1 MFLIPTYAVQV
12 QQFAGALYGVRVGTQ
27 TMDQVMR
34 DISASSLDSALNRY
48 YEVSFGTMT
57 TAAVASSLVKNVGIT
72 GNLATAASN
81 AVKGLLDGAA
91 ANARGT
97 VVNNILNA
105 FATLTSNADFGA
117 AATAWT
123 ANVKAASLYT
133 GVANVEWSSITPS
146 MQTLTVAQDNLMGSS
161 GNDSFAAVVA
171 QNALGSLSNTFSSG
185 DIIDGGAG
193 TDTLTAEI
201 IGGANLVNVSMAIRA
216 QTKSLENVLLTA
228 LESQQATDSAVFVD
242 AAKMTGLTKVG
253 SVGSNASLTIFN
265 LTTLDDAG
273 VKRNTSDVKVR
284 MDHTSNSDASITD
297 QEADLTVL
305 FDQNYLM
312 AGSTAKSSLEL
323 RIVNAYELAVA
334 SKPLTS
340 FETLNFSIG
349 GKAITVDISKAVD
362 YADVAS
368 KMNAAINA
376 AGITTATATVLTT
389 RTAKFTDD
397 ITSPTGTVYAGG
409 SVAGQ
414 YSPILISTTD
424 GAAISGQVTKLSNNT
439 SNFNGLNTWSAPAA
453 STTPDPITANIELL
467 KVGRGGDGGDLIV
480 GGMSVDAD
488 GKGIEK
494 FNVVV
499 EGSAAQ
505 PSDLASLASTTHT
518 TSKLKTVVVTAAAGA
533 KAKLTIGNGQTADP
547 TTINGATVAA
557 TADVTTAKNA
567 ALLDVRTFDASK
579 FDNGVELHAAVTDA
593 SVAKYMNR
601 KDAAPDAYSADN
613 AAFAYTFGS
622 GNDTVNV
629 NISEANLAAS
639 GTTVR
644 EDFSMSI
651 NTGAGND
658 SVSTQIGDGA
668 DDGLS
673 HWYLNHLGQENLS
686 IATGD
691 GNDTVRTWG
700 AGAWTV
706 TTGAGNDVVFS
717 DNSGYVAVSSS
728 SPAATQGAAWVIA
741 DPAGQRLT
749 NLLGAVVRED
759 VGADGATVQVTFAS
773 KGNTAA
779 ANAVGWESAAIA
791 IPKNA
796 SNISTQYDLNQAI
809 KAAINGSADLNKI
822 LVAEDGPSSTLIIRA
837 LIDGEFAGDELEI
850 VVTDGPDLQT
860 YVDDNFAL
868 AKTAAGVDIVGQ
880 DSTNANDNSI
890 DLGDGDDI
898 LVLSTT
904 TGSVETV
911 VFSGASIGRD
921 VIVNFD
927 ADDILDFSSYEALG
941 VVQNV
946 VPVADLKFKEAVES
960 KILAQATA
968 DQDPTALA
976 DGVYIWM
983 AENEDN
989 LGEYA
994 VYSLSVD
1001 GGDYV
1006 SASLVGVVD
1015 FGTTVDLTGTLAA
1028 I

>member
-1 MFLIPTYAVQV
+1 
-12 QQFAGALYGVRVGTQ
+12 
-27 TMDQVMR
+27 
-34 DISASSLDSALNRY
+34 
-48 YEVSFGTMT
+48 
-57 TAAVASSLVKNVGIT
+57 
-72 GNLATAASN
+72 
-81 AVKGLLDGAA
+81 
-91 ANARGT
+91 
-97 VVNNILNA
+97 
-105 FATLTSNADFGA
+105 
-117 AATAWT
+117 
-123 ANVKAASLYT
+123 
-133 GVANVEWSSITPS
+133 
-146 MQTLTVAQDNLMGSS
+146 
-161 GNDSFAAVVA
+161 
-171 QNALGSLSNTFSSG
+171 
-185 DIIDGGAG
+185 
-193 TDTLTAEI
+193 
-201 IGGANLVNVSMAIRA
+201 
-216 QTKSLENVLLTA
+216 
-228 LESQQATDSAVFVD
+228 
-242 AAKMTGLTKVG
+242 
-253 SVGSNASLTIFN
+253 
-265 LTTLDDAG
+265 
-273 VKRNTSDVKVR
+273 
-284 MDHTSNSDASITD
+284 
-297 QEADLTVL
+297 
-305 FDQNYLM
+305 
-312 AGSTAKSSLEL
+312 
-323 RIVNAYELAVA
+323 
-334 SKPLTS
+334 
-340 FETLNFSIG
+340 
-349 GKAITVDISKAVD
+349 
-362 YADVAS
+362 
-368 KMNAAINA
+368 
-376 AGITTATATVLTT
+376 
-389 RTAKFTDD
+389 
-397 ITSPTGTVYAGG
+397 
-409 SVAGQ
+409 
-414 YSPILISTTD
+414 
-424 GAAISGQVTKLSNNT
+424 
-439 SNFNGLNTWSAPAA
+439 LNTWTTPIAT
-453 STTPDPITANIELL
+453 TTPDPITANIELL

-533 KAKLTIGNGQTADP
+533 KAKLTIGNGQTVSG
-547 TTINGATVAA
+547 TEINGATVAVLP
-557 TADVTTAKNA
+557 DVTSAKNA
-567 ALLDVRTFDASK
+567 ALLDVRTFDPSK

-644 EDFSMSI
+644 EDFSISI
-651 NTGAGND
+651 VTGAGND

-668 DDGLS
+668 DDGS
-673 HWYLNHLGQENLS
+673 SNWYLNHLGQENLS

-717 DNSGYVAVSSS
+717 DNSGYNPITINLS
-728 SPAATQGAAWVIA
+728 ATPPTPLANQGAAWVIA
-741 DPAGQRLT
+741 DPADQRLT
-749 NLLGAVVRED
+749 DLLGAVVSED

-779 ANAVGWESAAIA
+779 ANAVVWESAAIA

-868 AKTAAGVDIVGQ
+868 AKTAAGDDIVGQ

-927 ADDILDFSSYEALG
+927 ANDILDFSSYEALG

-946 VPVADLKFKEAVES
+946 VPVADLEFKEAVES
-960 KILAQATA
+960 KIIVQATA